1 MFKYLPTGRA
11 PGAMVS
17 ALLALSFLIA
27 ATGAW
32 AGPGHDH
39 GDAPATASSNAPK
52 REPDG
57 TVFLPKPS
65 QRQLAIRTAKVETT
79 REPSAFSLPGRVVI
93 DALTGGRLQS
103 TQSGRLQPGI
113 RGMPQPGQ
121 RVAKGEVLAY
131 VLPAIGAVEMA
142 NQRASA
148 AELAANLAAARQRL
162 ARLQQ
167 LVGSVPQRDIDE
179 AVIAVDA
186 LSVRADAIAG
196 SVSAREAL
204 VSPVAGV
211 VAGVSPNA
219 VAGQVVEALEV
230 LFEIVDPAVIAVEA
244 MAFDAVSAADI
255 ASGTIVAG
263 GKSWKLQFAGA
274 SRSLR
279 EGQLPLMFRAV
290 SGKSSRNTPPTG
302 EFPIL
307 AIGQTLTVAVQ
318 TKATTTGIAVPSA
331 ALVKNPSNQDIVWVY
346 DIAEHFVPRVVRF
359 APLDG
364 TRVLVTS
371 GLKPGER
378 VVVDG
383 APLINQVR

>member
-1 MFKYLPTGRA
+1 MFKNLPSGCATGA
-11 PGAMVS
+11 IAS
-17 ALLALSFLIA
+17 ALLALLWVMAPTS
-27 ATGAW
+27 GW

-39 GDAPATASSNAPK
+39 GDAPASASSNAPK

-57 TVFLPKPS
+57 SVFLPKPS

-79 REPSAFSLPGRVVI
+79 REPIAFNLPGRVVI
-93 DALTGGRLQS
+93 DALTGGRVQPTL
-103 TQSGRLQPGI
+103 TGRLQPGA

-131 VLPAIGAVEMA
+131 VLPTIGTVELA

-148 AELAANLAAARQRL
+148 AELAASLVVARQRL

-167 LVGSVPQRDIDE
+167 LSGSVPQRDIDE
-179 AVIAVDA
+179 AVISVDA
-186 LSVRADAIAG
+186 LSLRAGAIAG
-196 SVSAREAL
+196 SVLAREAL
-204 VSPVAGV
+204 VAPVAGV
-211 VAGVSPNA
+211 VAGVSPSA
-219 VAGQVVEALEV
+219 VAGQVVEAREV
-230 LFEIVDPAVIAVEA
+230 LFEIVDPTVIAIEA
-244 MAFDAVSAADI
+244 MAFDAVLAADI
-255 ASGTIVAG
+255 ASGTIVAD

-290 SGKSSRNTPPTG
+290 SGKNARNIPPTG

-307 AIGQTLTVAVQ
+307 PIGQTLTVAVQ
-318 TKATTTGIAVPSA
+318 TRAATAGIAVTAA

-371 GLKPGER
+371 GLKTGER

>member
-1 MFKYLPTGRA
+1 MYKNLPTGRA
-11 PGAMVS
+11 TGAIVS
-17 ALLALSFLIA
+17 ALLALLLVMTPTS
-27 ATGAW
+27 GW
-32 AGPGHDH
+32 ADPGHEH

-57 TVFLPKPS
+57 SVFLPKPS

-79 REPSAFSLPGRVVI
+79 REPIAFNLPGRVVI
-93 DALTGGRLQS
+93 DALTGGRVQP
-103 TQSGRLQPGI
+103 TQTGRLQPGA

-131 VLPAIGAVEMA
+131 VLPTIGTVELA

-148 AELAANLAAARQRL
+148 AELAANLLVARQRL

-167 LVGSVPQRDIDE
+167 LSGSVPQRDIDE
-179 AVIAVDA
+179 ALIAVDA
-186 LSVRADAIAG
+186 LSLRAGAIAG

-204 VSPVAGV
+204 VAPVAGV
-211 VAGVSPNA
+211 VAGVSPSA
-219 VAGQVVEALEV
+219 VAGQVVEAREV
-230 LFEIVDPAVIAVEA
+230 LFEIVDPTVIAIEA
-244 MAFDAVSAADI
+244 MAFDAVLAADI
-255 ASGTIVAG
+255 ASGTVVAG
-263 GKSWKLQFAGA
+263 GKSLKLHFVGA

-290 SGKSSRNTPPTG
+290 SGKNARNTAPTG
-302 EFPIL
+302 EFPIVS
-307 AIGQTLTVAVQ
+307 IGQTLTVAVQ
-318 TKATTTGIAVPSA
+318 TRATTAGIAVA
-331 ALVKNPSNQDIVWVY
+331 AGALVKNPSNQDIVWVY

-371 GLKPGER
+371 GLKSGER
-378 VVVDG
+378 VVVEG